1 MSHEPSS
8 HKEIIALIK
17 RISGQA
23 NFIGTPRIYID
34 IFDGDLV
41 AAVWFNQVV
50 YWDGKNTEPIGFYK
64 TYAEWKKELGLS
76 RFQVSRVAR
85 DCERR
90 GLVNIMFKK
99 VYGTPKNHYLV
110 VWPELLK
117 TLKETLEK
125 PDSKETD
132 SSETDSSEGAET
144 EGSMEGEE
152 TPRSLSIEEIP
163 TESPDKESIQ
173 GIWLSVVDFLKDNM
187 QRSLF
192 TQYVK
197 DTRAGRFDGNTL
209 FVVASDNDAR
219 DWLADRVTSTAEAA
233 LLGIV
238 NEPVVVAFVVA
249 DELEA
254 A

>member
-1 MSHEPSS
+1 MSKEPSS

-23 NFIGTPRIYID
+23 NFIGTPRIYVD

-50 YWDGKNTEPIGFYK
+50 YWDGKNTEAIGFYK

-85 DCERR
+85 ECERR
-90 GLVNIMFKK
+90 GLVNILFKK

-110 VWPELLK
+110 IWPELLK

-125 PDSKETD
+125 LDSEETD
-132 SSETDSSEGAET
+132 SSETDTSEGAET

-173 GIWLSVVDFLKDNM
+173 GIWLSVIDLLEGNM
-187 QRSLF
+187 QRGLF
-192 TQYVK
+192 HQYVK
-197 DTRAGRFDGNTL
+197 GTRAGRFDGNTL
-209 FVVASDNDAR
+209 FVLAPDIETR
-219 DWLADRVTSTAEAA
+219 DWLTDRVTSTAEAA

-238 NEPVVVAFVVA
+238 NDAVSVEFVVA
-249 DELEA
+249 EQLEA
-254 A
+254 E